1 MRQLAWRLTGPHSLS
16 GSIGEDKICCLYR
29 DSNPGLYNAWFN
41 RYTDYAI
48 PAAIL
53 LLLTLYSAVRTM
65 TAVFTLLQ
73 LDRDD
78 VGLL

>member
-1 MRQLAWRLTGPHSLS
+1 
-16 GSIGEDKICCLYR
+16 
-29 DSNPGLYNAWFN
+29 
-41 RYTDYAI
+41 
-48 PAAIL
+48 L